1 VLCSPSRL
9 TVVPLVVLV
18 AVGLTGCSSGS
29 SKPTSVGAPT
39 ATPPAAPATEAT
51 ASAPATGTTGA
62 SLKIASFAYDPT
74 PLTVAPGTSI
84 PVKNSDSA
92 EHTVTSDTA
101 GIFLADDIAHG
112 KTVTFTAPTRPGK
125 YTFHCEYHPNM
136 HGTLIVT

>member
-1 VLCSPSRL
+1 MLCSPSRL

-18 AVGLTGCSSGS
+18 GVGLTGCSSGS

-74 PLTVAPGTSI
+74 PLTVAPGASI
-84 PVKNSDSA
+84 PVRNSDSA
-92 EHTVTSDTA
+92 EHTVTSDMA
-101 GIFLADDIAHG
+101 GLFLADDIAHG
-112 KTVTFTAPTRPGK
+112 KTVTFKAPTRPGK
-125 YTFHCEYHPNM
+125 YTFHCEYHPYM